1 MIIIVENAVGLTL
14 MLKLKNL
21 FQESEAI
28 KKSLSEIVYGQ
39 EESLR
44 SFVDLLVQENLKPKT
59 PEQRTFFTFIGAEH
73 SGKSFLAKNFTRFSK
88 DYKTFKYF
96 DLEQYASPDAI
107 SYLISQPL
115 DENSG
120 ETALTKFLK
129 ENPKTVIYFDN
140 LDKID
145 SDLQDFLIASIFEI
159 PAFSDS
165 IIVLGISLGKS
176 FYLNSEIYS
185 NYIKDKNRYDSY
197 IVRSLESEKIL
208 VEGVFQRVFSNRV
221 LSVITQSNIV
231 LFKKT
236 TLEAIAKIGLNALE
250 KAIEDFTTNTNVTI
264 NLKDPNVLTQ
274 IVTLFFLPNLDT
286 KIVKDKLPKLLF
298 NKLLES
304 LKGSTDYPSTITF
317 SVDDLVKE
325 KIAPFLNE
333 EQLRT
338 IIRKNLYLKLE
349 WDYQLNKKEVI
360 FNIKGAEFAK
370 VENYETV
377 NLEKTPILEYSETS
391 FDDIPGQV
399 KVKKH
404 LREIINLLN
413 KPEKIKLFNIEMPK
427 GILLYGPEGIGK
439 LFLARAL
446 AKEMDYHFIHLSGS
460 DLFNQMYIHRAYEKA
475 REFAPCIIIIDGLD
489 IKGII
494 DGVITNVPS
503 DWILNE
509 FNNNKKHPVITIAT
523 ASKRD
528 EIDPK
533 FFENGRIEL
542 IVEVQE
548 LDKEARKAYLTKILK
563 KPNDGKIDIE
573 RVAHY
578 VSGMSLLDLE
588 KLDKNV
594 ALAAIRNE
602 QDFITE
608 ELLIEQI
615 NILKYGNKLETNKM
629 KNFEEDMKRT
639 AYHEAGHAILSM
651 VLQPDV
657 IIEQVTIAPRSDSL
671 GFVSYNI
678 DNDLMNLTKDQL
690 INSIYVSMAGR
701 VSTIKQFGAKGIES
715 GAINDLEQAT
725 AKTYFAIAQLGM
737 DEELGFISL
746 AAIEELEQGIL
757 REEIGK
763 RLVFWIKEAEKVTTE
778 LVAKYWSKIEK
789 VAELLIKQ
797 EVVENTELTAIMAE
811 V

>member
-1 MIIIVENAVGLTL
+1 

-44 SFVDLLVQENLKPKT
+44 SFVDLLVQETLKPKT

-73 SGKSFLAKNFTRFSK
+73 SGKSFLAKNFTKFSK
-88 DYKTFKYF
+88 EYTSFKYF
-96 DLEQYASPDAI
+96 DLEQYASPEAI

-129 ENPKTVIYFDN
+129 ENPKALIYFDN
-140 LDKID
+140 LDKIP

-165 IIVLGISLGKS
+165 LIILGISLGKS
-176 FYLNSEIYS
+176 FYLNSEIYN

-208 VEGVFQRVFSNRV
+208 VEGMFQRVFSNRV

-250 KAIEDFTTNTNVTI
+250 KAIADFTSNTKVTI

-298 NKLLES
+298 NKLLQT
-304 LKGSTDYPSTITF
+304 LKEDAKHPNNITF
-317 SVDDLVKE
+317 LVDDNVKE
-325 KIAPFLNE
+325 KILPFLNE
-333 EQLRT
+333 EQLKT

-349 WDYQLNKKEVI
+349 WEYQLKKKDAFFI
-360 FNIKGAEFAK
+360 IKNAEFAK

-377 NLEKTPILEYSETS
+377 NLEKIPVLEYSETS

-413 KPEKIKLFNIEMPK
+413 KPEKIRLFNIEMPR

-439 LFLARAL
+439 RFLAKSL

-460 DLFNQMYIHRAYEKA
+460 DLFSQMYIHRAYEKA
-475 REFAPCIIIIDGLD
+475 REFSPCIIIIEGLD

-509 FNNNKKHPVITIAT
+509 LSNNKKHPVITIAT
-523 ASKRD
+523 ASKKED
-528 EIDPK
+528 IDPK
-533 FFENGRIEL
+533 FFETGKIEL

-548 LDKEARKAYLTKILK
+548 LDKEARKAYLSKILK

-578 VSGMSLLDLE
+578 VSGMSLHDLE

-615 NILKYGNKLETNKM
+615 NIIKYGNKLETNKM

-651 VLQPDV
+651 ALQPDV
-657 IIEQVTIAPRSDSL
+657 SIEQVTISPRSDSL
-671 GFVSYNI
+671 GFVSYNL
-678 DNDLMNLTKDQL
+678 DNDMLNMSKEQL

-725 AKTYFAIAQLGM
+725 AKAYFAIAQLGM
-737 DEELGFISL
+737 DDELGFISL
-746 AAIEELEQGIL
+746 GAIEDLEPGL
-757 REEIGK
+757 LKEEIGK
-763 RLVFWIKEAEKVTTE
+763 RLIIWLKEAEKITTE
-778 LVAKYWSKIEK
+778 LVDKYWNKIVK

-797 EVVENTELTAIMAE
+797 EVVENNELTAIMAE